1 MWSHAWTFDDEGAT
15 LVECLLHGQAGRA
28 QGVWLRPRIVYNT
41 SAGHHEAWLPSANL
55 LDSGVYDVRCV
66 RLYERAIAR
75 PMLTDVHYRWPNW
88 DRGPRMAGGKRG
100 LVLPVLQK
108 TSVTGAGSAYA
119 GRERVLRGTPAVVAI
134 RATSREGQH
143 RRHTAPCNG
152 AVGAQPGRWVPRA
165 VAQEMVIN
173 SAAIPSEVR
182 HYWVPFNCTP
192 THWTR
197 NLLEQI
203 SARPTAPGRNTNVA
217 QEYNVAA
224 CNLDRLS
231 RVMFTG
237 RSTASLLFHGLLTQV
252 LQSDSPAATRN
263 KTSEHKREN
272 AGLSAVD
279 AWSFVLGVTRIRD
292 GQRVE
297 MSVVSTM
304 GAVLPWRIPNR
315 TRSIVR
321 SENKRALWRDVISKK
336 PSAIV
341 LHIGLHELCGAYGGT
356 TGPSGWEGICY
367 SRDDLFN
374 TYADYGAELRKAGLE
389 NVTLFRTVMGGY
401 VDATGGTSRW
411 GAFASEALPRTP
423 EIQKNKCTDVFT
435 PMAAVHATESATAW
449 AQSGFGVLDA
459 YNIFASSPDLVTAMR
474 GTDGMHPSQQSA
486 EVLAVNQ
493 MAMNGLCAM

>member
-1 MWSHAWTFDDEGAT
+1 
-15 LVECLLHGQAGRA
+15 
-28 QGVWLRPRIVYNT
+28 
-41 SAGHHEAWLPSANL
+41 
-55 LDSGVYDVRCV
+55 
-66 RLYERAIAR
+66 
-75 PMLTDVHYRWPNW
+75 
-88 DRGPRMAGGKRG
+88 
-100 LVLPVLQK
+100 
-108 TSVTGAGSAYA
+108 
-119 GRERVLRGTPAVVAI
+119 
-134 RATSREGQH
+134 
-143 RRHTAPCNG
+143 
-152 AVGAQPGRWVPRA
+152 
-165 VAQEMVIN
+165 MVIN

-203 SARPTAPGRNTNVA
+203 SARPTASGRNTNVA

-272 AGLSAVD
+272 AGLLAVD
-279 AWSFVLGVTRIRD
+279 AWSFELGPR
-292 GQRVE
+292 QRVE
-297 MSVVSTM
+297 MSVVSTV
-304 GAVLPWRIPNR
+304 GAVLPWRRPNR
-315 TRSIVR
+315 TRSMVR

-356 TGPSGWEGICY
+356 TGPSGWDGICY
-367 SRDDLFN
+367 SRNDLFN

-389 NVTLFRTVMGGY
+389 NLTLFRTVMGGY

-411 GAFASEALPRTP
+411 GDFASEAFPRTP

-474 GTDGMHPSQQSA
+474 DTDGMHPSQQSA

-493 MAMNGLCAM
+493 MAMNGLCAT